1 MYLLTSNPSKYA
13 PFADLLAQM
22 QITLRVPDFELPE
35 LQSEDSLEV
44 IARKARQACEALDE
58 PCLVDDAGLLL
69 DAYPGFP
76 GPLTRSICKS
86 LGAAGLERLL
96 AGTSD
101 RARMVCHLGC
111 WVQGE
116 LRHWQGEAAGRVDP
130 CRPVES
136 GPGPLAQ
143 WFVPDEPGV
152 DAAYLH
158 RRRAL
163 ESLGRD
169 IALLRQE
176 IASLG
181 SSGGSCTVAPVSQE
195 SQGVGVQLPRQPRD
209 SEFETRCAVDHNP
222 DCAFCQEFNGEGS
235 SVYHE
240 LLGEKL
246 PSRLIHATEHFL
258 VFPPLG
264 QFVDGGL
271 LITTREHRFSMAHL
285 PDAYYEGLER
295 LMAETSDV
303 LLAHYGCR
311 PLFFEHAPVA
321 PGDKGTCCVDHAH
334 LNIFPVRVDVHS
346 RLIKKFPH
354 FAIGG
359 MCQLKAMAKRGQ
371 AYLFLQTNVGTR
383 FVYDAGLVPSQ
394 YIRRIITA
402 ELGKPERWH
411 WRDYLGLEELERTY
425 ATLAGWRSSDAPAR

>member
-1 MYLLTSNPSKYA
+1 MLHLLTSNPPKYA
-13 PFADLLAQM
+13 PFAELLAQL
-22 QITLRVPDFELPE
+22 QIALRVPEFELPE
-35 LQSEDSLEV
+35 LQAEDFLAV
-44 IARKARQACEALDE
+44 LGRKARLACEALSE

-76 GPLTRSICKS
+76 GPLTRQVCKS

-96 AGTSD
+96 AGTTN

-116 LRHWQGEAAGRVDP
+116 LWHWQGEVSGCLDP
-130 CRPVES
+130 RLPLKT
-136 GPGPLAQ
+136 GPGPLAS
-143 WFVPDEPGV
+143 WFVPDEPGES
-152 DAAYLH
+152 AEYLH

-163 ESLGRD
+163 EALRRD
-169 IALLRQE
+169 IELLRQA
-176 IASLG
+176 IASDAAANACQNIP
-181 SSGGSCTVAPVSQE
+181 S
-195 SQGVGVQLPRQPRD
+195 
-209 SEFETRCAVDHNP
+209 NP
-222 DCAFCQEFNGEGS
+222 DCVFCQEFDGQES
-235 SVYHE
+235 SVYQE
-240 LLGEKL
+240 LSGGKL

-264 QFVDGGL
+264 EFMEGGL

-285 PDAYYEGLER
+285 PDAYYDELES
-295 LMAETSDV
+295 LMAETAEL

-334 LNIFPVRVDVHS
+334 LNIFPVRVDVHE

-354 FAIGG
+354 LAIGG
-359 MCQLKAMAKRGQ
+359 MRQLKALARRNQ

-402 ELGKPERWH
+402 ELGMPERWH
-411 WRDYLGLEELERTY
+411 WRDYLGLEELERTF
-425 ATLAGWRSSDAPAR
+425 ATLAGWRNSHASAR